1 MKIGLNK
8 DKLDKFQIQNMF
20 EEIDNEP
27 DEDEQLL

>member
-8 DKLDKFQIQNMF
+8 DKFDKFRIENMF

>member
-1 MKIGLNK
+1 MKICLNK
-8 DKLDKFQIQNMF
+8 DNLDKFQIQNMF

>member
-1 MKIGLNK
+1 MKLGLNK